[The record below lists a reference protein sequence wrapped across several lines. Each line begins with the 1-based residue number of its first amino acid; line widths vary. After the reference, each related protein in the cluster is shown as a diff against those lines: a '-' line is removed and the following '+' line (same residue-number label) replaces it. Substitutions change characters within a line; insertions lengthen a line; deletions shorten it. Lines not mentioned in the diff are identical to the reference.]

1 LISEKRPSTRRINFS
16 PILLSVIGASLLLLL
31 LAGEIS
37 AADWRIYAGTDEGQF
52 YYDAESVAHPAD
64 GVVHLRHKANF
75 SENGVRRIAE
85 AFGKEYEDLAY
96 SISVR
101 EINCS
106 ERKIRSLGV
115 TYFSKT
121 GKSLDAAVDSRTE
134 WHPIEPTAVIEGLY
148 QMVCKE

>member
-1 LISEKRPSTRRINFS
+1 MRS
-16 PILLSVIGASLLLLL
+16 PTQGATVTTALLSIIGTISLFLLLPS
-31 LAGEIS
+31 EMP

-52 YYDAESVAHPAD
+52 YYDTESVAHPAK
-64 GVVHLRHKANF
+64 GMVHLRHKAAF
-75 SENGVRRIAE
+75 SQNGIRRIVE

-101 EINCS
+101 EIDCP

-115 TYFSKT
+115 TYFAKT
-121 GKSLDAAVDSRTE
+121 GKPLDAAIDSQTE
-134 WHPIEPTAVIEGLY
+134 WHTIEQTAVIEGLH

>member
-1 LISEKRPSTRRINFS
+1 MKVPVSILSIFAAISLL
-16 PILLSVIGASLLLLL
+16 PILPRDLP
-31 LAGEIS
+31 

-52 YYDAESVAHPAD
+52 YYDAESVTHPAKD
-64 GVVHLRHKANF
+64 VVHLRHKASF
-75 SENGVRRIAE
+75 SESGIRRIAE
-85 AFGKEYEDLAY
+85 VFGKEYEELVY

-115 TYFSKT
+115 TYFSKS
-121 GKSLDAAVDSRTE
+121 GKALDAAIDSRTE
-134 WHPIEPTAVIEGLY
+134 WHTIEPTAVIEGLY

>member
-1 LISEKRPSTRRINFS
+1 MQLTTPGMKAPAFIL
-16 PILLSVIGASLLLLL
+16 PIFATISLLLLL
-31 LAGEIS
+31 PRDLP

-52 YYDAESVAHPAD
+52 YYDAESVAHPAT
-64 GVVHLRHKANF
+64 GIIHLRHKASF
-75 SENGVRRIAE
+75 SENGVRRIVE

-115 TYFSKT
+115 TYFSKS
-121 GKSLDAAVDSRTE
+121 GKALDAAIDSRTE
-134 WHPIEPTAVIEGLY
+134 WHPIEQTAVIEGLY